1 MSVGVHQKLLPRSF
15 RLLWRATAISN
26 IGDGLR
32 LTALPL
38 LATSITTDPRAIAG
52 IAVAER
58 VPWLVFIL
66 PGGAWADRLDRRLL
80 RVRLDA
86 ARAAVMAALVG
97 LIAADKV
104 SIAAIYVVA
113 ASLAS
118 AEAVVDSSSMALVPA
133 TVDKRDLERA
143 GSLLSSTELITNG
156 LMGPPLGGLLFGI
169 AVAVPFGIDAA
180 SFAAAA
186 VTMLL
191 LSGSFAPLTVTD
203 KGEPMR
209 RQIAEGFRW
218 FWRRRLLRNLA
229 LIATAL
235 GTASFISGAVFVLF
249 ATKTLHLSAAGYGL
263 LLVPAA
269 VGGVAG
275 SVLAPKLSKAPL
287 RVVLASAIFCSGVA
301 TLITS
306 AISVPVL
313 VGALA
318 GISAAGA
325 LVWNVLTI
333 ALRQRVIPDHLLGRV
348 GASYRFLVYVGMPF
362 GALIGGFLADAFGIR
377 SALAVGGLAFI
388 VIGLS
393 IPLLLR
399 GSADLQA

>member
-1 MSVGVHQKLLPRSF
+1 LGEARTTRLPRSF
-15 RLLWRATAISN
+15 NLLWTATAISN
-26 IGDGLR
+26 VGDGLR

-66 PGGAWADRLDRRLL
+66 PGGAWADRVDRRVL

-86 ARAAVMAALVG
+86 ARAAVMAVLVG

-113 ASLAS
+113 ALLAS
-118 AEAVVDSSSMALVPA
+118 GEAVVDSSSMALVPA
-133 TVDKRDLERA
+133 MVHERDLERA
-143 GSLLSSTELITNG
+143 GSRLSSTELVTNG
-156 LMGPPLGGLLFGI
+156 LIGPPLGGLLFGI
-169 AVAVPFGIDAA
+169 AVAVPVGVDAA

-191 LSGSFAPLTVTD
+191 LSGSFSPTTVPD
-203 KGEPMR
+203 VGEPMK
-209 RQIAEGFRW
+209 RQISDGFRW
-218 FWRRRLLRNLA
+218 FWQRRALRNLA
-229 LIATAL
+229 LISTAL

-249 ATKTLHLSAAGYGL
+249 ATKTLQLSAAGYGL

-275 SVLAPKLSKAPL
+275 SMVAPRLNKAPL
-287 RVVLASAIFCSGVA
+287 RLVLATAIVCSGVA

-306 AISVPVL
+306 AITVPFL

-318 GISAAGA
+318 GISAAAA
-325 LVWNVLTI
+325 LIWNVLTI

-348 GASYRFLVYVGMPF
+348 GASYRFLVYLGMPF
-362 GALIGGFLADAFGIR
+362 GALLGGFLADAFGIR
-377 SALAVGGLAFI
+377 SALAVSGTAVVATGLA
-388 VIGLS
+388 
-393 IPLLLR
+393 IPSLLR
-399 GSADLQA
+399 GTTDLQP